1 MIRVPGPQDAPRIVE
16 LLREMHEE
24 TMYSVFPLSE
34 ERIEGRVASFLDEE
48 DDYFGRVLE
57 IDGVV
62 HGVFFG
68 HAGQLWFSEA
78 YCGFDDLIYVS
89 KNHRGGLFLPR
100 VLREFGKWCKEKGC
114 SSVLVGISSG
124 VMVERTGRL
133 LETLN
138 YRYLG
143 GLYRRDF

>member
-1 MIRVPGPQDAPRIVE
+1 MIRAPGPQDAPRIVE
-16 LLREMHEE
+16 LLREMHGE

-34 ERIEGRVASFLDEE
+34 ERIEVKVASFLDEE
-48 DDYFGRVLE
+48 EDYFGRVLE

-62 HGVFFG
+62 QGVFFG
-68 HAGQLWFSEA
+68 HAGELWFSEA
-78 YCGFDDLIYVS
+78 CCGFDDLIYVS
-89 KNHRGGLFLPR
+89 KGRRGGLFLTR
-100 VLREFGKWCKEKGC
+100 ALRDFGKWCQEKGC
-114 SSVLVGISSG
+114 SSVLVGVSSG

-138 YRYLG
+138 YRHLG